1 MKRILKKIKEAPQQ
15 VINKLDR
22 KYIEKH
28 LKRTAIFLVI
38 LLFLILIFTVVRNSF
53 FGEIDP
59 TKYIYFEIVLLL
71 LLAVLAESVVYYLKQ
86 ESVVILMVLGMIIS
100 PTFIDMSWEFLHS
113 LPLPIELPAKVP
125 EFFHHTEIIHIFG
138 QLGAVI
144 LLFKVGLHSKIE
156 KIFSKTNILVAV
168 AGIIVP
174 FAMGYAYAVITGG
187 NFAFSMFVG
196 AALSAT
202 SVGVTV
208 AVLKSLNVIKKKFA
222 EIIIGAAILDD
233 VLALLVLSVVVNLAD
248 GSGGA
253 LSSVI
258 YTFLTAIVF
267 ILGAILTGKYIIEY
281 IDRQEMGPKRF
292 LLALSFMLFFSY
304 IAEIIKLSSIVGAFI
319 AGVILSQSKSCS
331 QLEDKTYGLEMLF
344 TPIFFISLGML
355 IDIKS
360 IAMFIIP
367 ILILTLIAI
376 ISKIIG
382 PGIVALWSKL
392 NFSESLLI
400 GLGMVPRGEV
410 ALIIAAIGLTK
421 GILSNA
427 EYSIIS
433 AMALLTSIVVPSIIS
448 FVVNKNR
455 AKLS

>member
-1 MKRILKKIKEAPQQ
+1 MRTIIKKIRQAPQKA
-15 VINKLDR
+15 IEKLDQKQIKKQFVR
-22 KYIEKH
+22 IS
-28 LKRTAIFLVI
+28 IFIVI
-38 LLFLILIFTVVRNSF
+38 LLFFILILTVVRNSF

-59 TKYIYFEIVLLL
+59 AKYIYFEIVLLL

-100 PTFIDMSWEFLHS
+100 PTFLAMGWEFLHS
-113 LPLPIELPAKVP
+113 LPLPIQLPAAVP
-125 EFFHHTEIIHIFG
+125 VFFHHTEIIHIFG

-156 KIFSKTNILVAV
+156 KIFSKTNIYVAI
-168 AGIIVP
+168 AGIIIP
-174 FAMGYAYAVITGG
+174 FAMGYVYAIITGG

-233 VLALLVLSVVVNLAD
+233 VLALLVLSVVVNLTD

-253 LSSVI
+253 LASVV

-267 ILGAILTGKYIIEY
+267 ILGAILTGKYIIKY
-281 IDRQEMGPKRF
+281 IDRKEMGPKRF
-292 LLALSFMLFFSY
+292 LLALSFVLFFSY

-331 QLEDKTYGLEMLF
+331 QLEDKTFGLEMLF

-360 IAMFIIP
+360 IAMFIMP
-367 ILILTLIAI
+367 IFILTLIAV

-382 PGIVALWSKL
+382 PGIVAYLSKL

-433 AMALLTSIVVPSIIS
+433 AMALLTSIIIPSFIS
-448 FVVNKNR
+448 FIVNKNR